1 MSNPA
6 ILHDCTPIDPEGTGI
21 RTLGHANRFAVW
33 DSEFRYDGRIRVPV
47 GVKIKE
53 IKYSYTGN
61 GQADL
66 AAAEVKRGQSGIGQ
80 EYEIIDLTF
89 LDDADLITFTLRGD
103 LNVDADPRPAYSRRY
118 QIRVDVTLTTGE
130 VRTATPEIEVLA
142 SAWQRSDAEK
152 VGRPFVR
159 LPYDSAWGG
168 TPNSQAG
175 FGYVSDNGRIPGDKF
190 IIDLVNL
197 RQGEQGVPSSNS
209 DHVYYQLVHEDGTPS
224 HYTPTP
230 QLQKAEGHKDSGT
243 GRKVTLPAID
253 LRQLGDKPGYYRML
267 IWPQSADLDGS
278 PSSLRWDEA
287 KPEDAFQIGSV
298 YYRYKAPAG
307 IDTGL
312 RATIKTQTLTATA
325 GQDRW
330 LYPAFVIR
338 NTGQRTI
345 GTVKVVFTAPEGLH
359 FTEDRVAF
367 THWADESHETVALGV
382 LSADRRTLTCPAVP
396 LDLVPSS
403 PGKDAWVSLY
413 PAVEVEATAPAGRAL
428 VGIQLGQ
435 PVFATAQDTIT
446 VTPAS

>member
-1 MSNPA
+1 MN
-6 ILHDCTPIDPEGTGI
+6 TPTTPQNCPPLDPEGTGI
-21 RTLGHANRFAVW
+21 RTLGYANRFAVW

-47 GVKIKE
+47 GVKIKD
-53 IKYSYTGN
+53 IKYSYYGN
-61 GQADL
+61 GQASQGTTEL
-66 AAAEVKRGQSGIGQ
+66 KRGQGGTGE
-80 EYEIIDLTF
+80 EYEVIDLTF

-103 LNVDADPRPAYSRRY
+103 LNVDADPRPAYSRTY
-118 QIRVDVTLTTGE
+118 QIRVDVTLDTGE
-130 VRTATPEIEVLA
+130 VRTANPEIEVLA
-142 SAWQRSDAEK
+142 GAWQTSDPEK

-159 LPYDSAWGG
+159 LPYDTGWGG

-197 RQGEQGVPSSNS
+197 RQGERGVPSSNS

-243 GRKVTLPAID
+243 GRKVTLPPID
-253 LRQLGDKPGYYRML
+253 LRQLGDKPGYYRFL
-267 IWPQSADLDGS
+267 VWPQSADPDGS

-287 KPEDAFQIGSV
+287 KPEDAFQLGSV
-298 YYRYKAPAG
+298 YYRYKAPAS

-325 GQDRW
+325 GQERW

-345 GTVKVVFTAPEGLH
+345 GTVKAVFTAPEGLL
-359 FTEDRVAF
+359 FIEDRVAF
-367 THWADESHETVALGV
+367 TRWEDETHEPVAQGV

-396 LDLVPSS
+396 LDLVPSG
-403 PGKDAWVSLY
+403 PGKDAWVSVY
-413 PAVEVEATAPAGRAL
+413 PAMEVEATAPAGRAP

-435 PVFATAQDTIT
+435 PAFATAQDTVIIT
-446 VTPAS
+446 RTN

>member
-6 ILHDCTPIDPEGTGI
+6 APQDCTPLDPEGTGI

-66 AAAEVKRGQSGIGQ
+66 AATEIKRGRGGIDQ
-80 EYEIIDLTF
+80 EYEVIDLTF

-103 LNVDADPRPAYSRRY
+103 LNVDADPRPAYNRKY
-118 QIRVDVTLTTGE
+118 QIRVDLTLDTGE

-142 SAWQRSDAEK
+142 AAWQRSDPEK

-159 LPYDSAWGG
+159 LPYDTAWGG

-175 FGYVSDNGRIPGDKF
+175 FGHVTDSGRIPGDKF

-230 QLQKAEGHKDSGT
+230 QLQKAEGHKDGGT

-253 LRQLGDKPGYYRML
+253 LRQLGDKPGYYRFL
-267 IWPQSADLDGS
+267 VWPQSADPDGS

-298 YYRYKAPAG
+298 YYRYKAPAR

-312 RATIKTQTLTATA
+312 RATVKTQTLTATA

-345 GTVKVVFTAPEGLH
+345 TTTKMVFTAPEGLR

-367 THWADESHETVALGV
+367 TRWEDENHEAVALGV
-382 LSADRRTLTCPAVP
+382 LSADHRTLTCPAVP
-396 LDLVPSS
+396 LDLTPSG

-413 PAVEVEATAPAGRAL
+413 PAMEVEAGAPQGRAL

-446 VTPAS
+446 VTHPN

>member
-1 MSNPA
+1 MNTPA
-6 ILHDCTPIDPEGTGI
+6 TPQDCAPLDPEVTGI
-21 RTLGHANRFAVW
+21 RTLGYANRFAVW

-66 AAAEVKRGQSGIGQ
+66 AATEVKRGRGGIDQ
-80 EYEIIDLTF
+80 EYEVIDLTF

-103 LNVDADPRPAYSRRY
+103 LNVDADPRPAYSRTY
-118 QIRVDVTLTTGE
+118 QIRVDVTLDTGE
-130 VRTATPEIEVLA
+130 VRTANPQIEVLA
-142 SAWQRSDAEK
+142 GAWQSSNPDM

-159 LPYDSAWGG
+159 LPYDTGWGG
-168 TPNSQAG
+168 APNSQAG
-175 FGYVSDNGRIPGDKF
+175 FGHVTDNGRIPGDKF

-197 RQGEQGVPSSNS
+197 RQGETGVPSNTS

-253 LRQLGDKPGYYRML
+253 LRQLGDKPGYYRFL
-267 IWPQSADLDGS
+267 VWPQSADPDGA
-278 PSSLRWDEA
+278 PSSLRWEEA
-287 KPEDAFQIGSV
+287 KLEDAFQLGSV
-298 YYRYKAPAG
+298 YYRYTAPAR

-312 RATIKTQTLTATA
+312 RATIKTQNLTATA
-325 GQDRW
+325 GQERW
-330 LYPAFVIR
+330 LYPAFVLR

-345 GTVKVVFTAPEGLH
+345 GTVKVVFTAPKGLR
-359 FTEDRVAF
+359 FLEDGAAF
-367 THWADESHETVALGV
+367 THWQDESHEPVAQGV

-396 LDLVPSS
+396 LNLVPSG
-403 PGKDAWVSLY
+403 PGRDAWVSIY
-413 PAVEVEATAPAGRAL
+413 PAMEVEATAPAGRAL
-428 VGIQLGQ
+428 IGIQVGQ
-435 PVFATAQDTIT
+435 PSFATAQDTVTIT
-446 VTPAS
+446 RTN

>member
-1 MSNPA
+1 MNAPA
-6 ILHDCTPIDPEGTGI
+6 TPQGCAPLDPEVTGI
-21 RTLGHANRFAVW
+21 RTLGYANRFAVW
-33 DSEFRYDGRIRVPV
+33 DSEFRYDGRVRVPV

-61 GQADL
+61 GKAEL
-66 AAAEVKRGQSGIGQ
+66 AATEVKRGRGGIDQ
-80 EYEIIDLTF
+80 EYEVIDLTF

-103 LNVDADPRPAYSRRY
+103 LDVDADPRPAYSRKY
-118 QIRVDVTLTTGE
+118 QIRVDVTLDNGD

-142 SAWQRSDAEK
+142 SAWQRSDPEK

-159 LPYDSAWGG
+159 LPYDNHWGG

-175 FGYVSDNGRIPGDKF
+175 FGYVSDSGRIPGDKF

-197 RQGEQGVPSSNS
+197 RQGEKGVPSSNS

-243 GRKVTLPAID
+243 GHKVTLPAID
-253 LRQLGDKPGYYRML
+253 LRQLGDKPGYYRFL
-267 IWPQSADLDGS
+267 VWPQSADPDGS

-287 KPEDAFQIGSV
+287 KLEDAFQLGSV
-298 YYRYKAPAG
+298 YYRYKAPAS

-312 RATIKTQTLTATA
+312 RATVKTHALTATA
-325 GQDRW
+325 GQERW

-345 GTVKVVFTAPEGLH
+345 GTIKVVFTAPEGLL
-359 FTEDRVAF
+359 FMEDRVAF
-367 THWADESHETVALGV
+367 TRSEDESHEPVALGV

-396 LDLVPSS
+396 LDLVPSR
-403 PGKDAWVSLY
+403 PGKDAWVSIY
-413 PAVEVEATAPAGRAL
+413 PAMEVEATAPAGLAL

-435 PVFATAQDTIT
+435 PAFATAQDPVTIT
-446 VTPAS
+446 RKN